1 MTYQEFVASRKKDPN
16 QLMVEMTP
24 YKLDLIHMS
33 VGLVGE
39 LMEYQA
45 ASDAENA
52 IEELGDMLFYT
63 EGLKQAIE
71 HLVDK
76 PMEWL
81 GVDKALDSY
90 TLTEVVQVL
99 TDKVKKYTMYDKP
112 TDWQLLWEYCVELK
126 ELICDEVGQEH
137 GWSKEEL
144 EASNIKKLTKRY
156 PEGYCNKAAGERK
169 DKEDEEAS

>member
-33 VGLVGE
+33 MGLVGE
-39 LMEYQA
+39 LMEYQTA
-45 ASDAENA
+45 PDAENA
-52 IEELGDMLFYT
+52 QEELGDMLFYA

-76 PMEWL
+76 PMEWQDIL
-81 GVDKALDSY
+81 GPEVMLN
-90 TLTEVVQVL
+90 LEEVVQVL

-126 ELICDEVGQEH
+126 ELICDEVGEEY
-137 GWSKEEL
+137 GWSKDEL